1 MINIIINEWKMFLR
15 DKLFVF
21 STAFFIFSLL
31 VVVFLGTIQN
41 RKQQNYRSEAQEHV
55 RNQWDSLEAMNPHS
69 AAHYGSYAFKP
80 LSVLNSM
87 DSGINDFTGNVI
99 KLEGH
104 VQNEIV
110 YSEASQALSISKFG
124 KLKSSLIL
132 QYVIPL
138 FLIFLAYGA
147 ISSEKETQRV
157 KLLVFQGI
165 SITKLT
171 FAKSLSIW
179 IYGFL
184 LLVITVAIQSM
195 INVTDPELS
204 RRLML
209 VIVSYG
215 FYYYIISSLTVYFSA
230 ILKNNTSALSSI
242 LAIWIMWTIFLPK
255 IWGNTVEKIHPLPSR
270 QNFKTN
276 MKEDRSKGIDGHN
289 PRDKRREDLKEKIL
303 AEYGVDSLKNLPINF
318 DGIVMQKDEEYG
330 DQVWDKHF
338 GNNYNI
344 LSKQKFMYQLS
355 GFLNPFAS
363 LQSTSMGFCGTDMIH
378 HLDFLR
384 KSEDYRRYLIKTLND
399 AHAFGGSKTGD
410 WGWKVDSSFFK
421 SVEGFAYAT
430 PKIKEKIK
438 YYFIDLVALL
448 FWGIFITVLIRF
460 RINKDLVL

>member
-1 MINIIINEWKMFLR
+1 MIDIIINEWKMFLR

-21 STAFFIFSLL
+21 STAFFICSLL

-41 RKQQNYRSEAQEHV
+41 RKQQNYRIEAQEHV

-138 FLIFLAYGA
+138 FLIFLAYGS
-147 ISSEKETQRV
+147 ISSEKEAQRM
-157 KLLVFQGI
+157 KLLLFQGV

-179 IYGFL
+179 MYGFL

-195 INVTDPELS
+195 INITDPELAS
-204 RRLML
+204 RLTL
-209 VIVSYG
+209 VVVSYG
-215 FYYYIISSLTVYFSA
+215 FYYYIISSLTVYLSA

-242 LAIWIMWTIFLPK
+242 LAIWVMWTIFLPR

-270 QNFKTN
+270 QNFKAN

-289 PRDKRREDLKEKIL
+289 SRDKRREDLKEKIL

-338 GNNYNI
+338 GSNYNI
-344 LSKQKFMYQLS
+344 LSKQKFLYQLS

-460 RINKDLVL
+460 KINKDLVL

>member
-1 MINIIINEWKMFLR
+1 MIDIIINEWKMFLR

-21 STAFFIFSLL
+21 STAFFICSLL

-41 RKQQNYRSEAQEHV
+41 RKQQNYRSKAQEHV

-138 FLIFLAYGA
+138 FLIFLAYGS
-147 ISSEKETQRV
+147 ISSEKEAQRV
-157 KLLVFQGI
+157 KLLLFQGI

-344 LSKQKFMYQLS
+344 LSKQKFLYQLS